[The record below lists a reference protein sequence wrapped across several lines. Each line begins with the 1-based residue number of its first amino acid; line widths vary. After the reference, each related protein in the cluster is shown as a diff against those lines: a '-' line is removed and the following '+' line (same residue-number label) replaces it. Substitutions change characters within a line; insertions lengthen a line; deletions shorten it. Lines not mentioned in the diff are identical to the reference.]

1 MGLFV
6 VGSTPDQLAAYLK
19 SELAKWGPVIRE
31 AGIKVE

>member
-1 MGLFV
+1 V

-19 SELAKWGPVIRE
+19 SELAKWGPVIKD